1 MISGLVP
8 SHETFRSN
16 FGSYSRQDFLLVPS
30 EIGALQ
36 QNVNEHDFYSVVAM
50 VFSVVY
56 NQTTVSVKVRSDIEG
71 TTQNGRYHNLLKP
84 DFKGRN
90 LVRGSCVITLN

>member
-56 NQTTVSVKVRSDIEG
+56 D
-71 TTQNGRYHNLLKP
+71 QNHYFGLGL
-84 DFKGRN
+84 
-90 LVRGSCVITLN
+90 